1 MATPLPRPQA
11 PQQPF
16 HLTPDSPPKPFLHN
30 VTQHQQAR
38 DPADPIAQQPVTD
51 SRLNGTSAHGNTNL
65 LVPKGPHA
73 LTTNGDPSRRAT
85 MPMNGMPFN
94 AARSPPNAKS
104 TVPVIT
110 LYGSGLTRGHRYF
123 ACPLQILP
131 PRSMSGWKSL
141 PVLPFHRPLIRR
153 HSVQVLRQGTPALLV
168 FFHHPVQPEPPRLI
182 SSRGTANSAPN
193 ALWRISFPTDDG

>member
-11 PQQPF
+11 PQQSF
-16 HLTPDSPPKPFLHN
+16 RFTPDSPPSLHN

-38 DPADPIAQQPVTD
+38 DPADPIAQQPVTE
-51 SRLNGTSAHGNTNL
+51 SRLNGTSTHGNTNL

-104 TVPVIT
+104 MVRVTA

-141 PVLPFHRPLIRR
+141 PLLPFHRPHIRR
-153 HSVQVLRQGTPALLV
+153 HSVQVLRQGTPAL
-168 FFHHPVQPEPPRLI
+168 
-182 SSRGTANSAPN
+182 SSSSIIPYNPN
-193 ALWRISFPTDDG
+193 LLG

>member
-94 AARSPPNAKS
+94 AAHTSHVPCKFFRLGQCQAGKACPFSHS
-104 TVPVIT
+104 TDLSSVDTPCK
-110 LYGSGLTRGHRYF
+110 YF
-123 ACPLQILP
+123 AKVPQ
-131 PRSMSGWKSL
+131 
-141 PVLPFHRPLIRR
+141 LI
-153 HSVQVLRQGTPALLV
+153 PYNPNLL
-168 FFHHPVQPEPPRLI
+168 
-182 SSRGTANSAPN
+182 G
-193 ALWRISFPTDDG
+193 